1 MHPAEELTFYPLN
14 YSLFKYHYIMDNYT
28 IASTLE
34 SVDSFDSPGRGIE
47 PLHITYSLQLSV
59 I

>member
-14 YSLFKYHYIMDNYT
+14 YSLFKYYYIIDNYT

-34 SVDSFDSPGRGIE
+34 RVDAFD
-47 PLHITYSLQLSV
+47 
-59 I
+59 